1 MKHTFLLA
9 LAFAM
14 CGIAAPA
21 SAAPNPCKLVTPSEA
36 AKALG
41 MAVLPA
47 KRETGGGNTACRYL
61 NAAQDQNV
69 LVQVYDRVSDFP
81 DVLLTAPGVKHVPQ
95 IGPKAVMGSGTLFMI
110 KHGTYVTIGLYKGPN
125 KTDDAA
131 LVNLGKLAASR
142 M

>member
-1 MKHTFLLA
+1 MKHIFILA

-14 CGIAAPA
+14 CGVAAPA

-41 MAVLPA
+41 TAVLPA
-47 KRETGGGNTACRYL
+47 KHETGGGNTACRYL

-81 DVLLTAPGVKHVPQ
+81 DVLLTTPGVAHVPQ
-95 IGPKAVMGSGTLFMI
+95 IGPKAVMASGTLFMI
-110 KHGTYVTIGLYKGPN
+110 KHGTYVTIAVFKGFN
-125 KTDDAA
+125 KTDNAA
-131 LVNLGKLAASR
+131 LVKLGKLAASR